1 MATTDISTE
10 IVSITGVAAHGASDE
25 FIVSAQKFVVA
36 SVPKELL
43 PFAVNRSSSS
53 NDGSAIPIENDSII
67 DVQRNEYSCKQISLS
82 ESKWANDTTSLKKS
96 TAISPVYWVKNDGV
110 QIAPDTDGSNL
121 GYVFY
126 VNYAEVDDDS
136 DLRDAVVYRACSS
149 EFSKLSI
156 AELPTVSISATLPVI
171 PSLTSVT
178 FTSVDSDI
186 DASSP
191 LFIAAAVSAG
201 GVYGANTAPTYTKPV
216 RTPQTSFNSYWTL
229 GDFGD
234 ADPTALS
241 ISAVPPDVPSL
252 ATVSFSES
260 NALSISATAP
270 TAISLTSVSY
280 TSVDSDV
287 DASAPTVTTATVSA
301 GGVYGA
307 NTAPA
312 YTKSGHPAQVDFN
325 SYWTLGDFGD
335 SDPGPFGLVA
345 SPPSSPS
352 APSFSTPDISSVSIS
367 NVGVSPSYTSP
378 TVTGGAGL
386 TGMESG
392 TIDDDTDQIE
402 FDTWWDTLGE
412 MIESEEDTEL
422 ASAQVQKINS
432 YISAYSQE
440 MQDSLNVFNKENA
453 VYQGKLQESIHQAQ
467 INAQEAQQEANLIL
481 QEENQQYAATL
492 QKYQADV
499 GKYQSEVGKEVQ
511 EYTQKLSRYQLEL
524 GTVYQAWAKTESDN
538 IQVFQADIQNELNE
552 FNKENVP
559 FQANIQEAMQEIQV
573 ANQVNLAQGQADLQV
588 AVDNEQRSQERQL
601 QTAVNDMQAI
611 VADNQRKI
619 TQYQAEASHY
629 STEVNQYIQNYTSRL
644 QKDVQD
650 TQATIANNGDLLQ
663 KYQSELGQYQAE
675 VSAEVQ
681 EHSANMSRYQL
692 ELNTVYTAWAKT
704 ESDNVAAYQ
713 SDIQNELNEFNKENI
728 AYQANIQEAMQEL
741 QVSNQVNIASAQ
753 ASLQVAI
760 DNENRSQ
767 QRQIQNGIND
777 MQAIV
782 SNNGNLIS
790 KHQSEL
796 QQYSSEVQTELSE
809 YQSKISKQQAYSK
822 ESDKYYQW
830 SVNCINMYIQNNS
843 KMIAATMASRS
854 QAAQS

>member
-453 VYQGKLQESIHQAQ
+453 VYQGKLQESIQQAQ